1 MCGNL
6 CAVSEDT
13 TPVAETA
20 AVLMAAMTRL
30 RARLRAETTEG
41 ELPCTWSQLTT
52 LHRVTEEEPVSIGEL
67 ARAEHVRRQSMAETV
82 AALRDHGLVETTKD
96 PDDARRTL
104 VRASQEGRA
113 LMAALPSAREAWIE
127 AALIAHTSVRERE
140 VLREAAAIMNRLADW
155 EP

>member
-1 MCGNL
+1 
-6 CAVSEDT
+6 
-13 TPVAETA
+13 VAEA
-20 AVLMAAMTRL
+20 
-30 RARLRAETTEG
+30 
-41 ELPCTWSQLTT
+41 
-52 LHRVTEEEPVSIGEL
+52 
-67 ARAEHVRRQSMAETV
+67 V